1 MTNYRFVIGRRVVKR
16 MTFLGGPEPQ
26 DYEITVLRDTVS
38 GQEIEDPTPL
48 QAAVFIG
55 NGLADLLTKGEGS

>member
-1 MTNYRFVIGRRVVKR
+1 MTSYRFAIGKRVVQR
-16 MTFLGGPEPQ
+16 SGYLGGLQ
-26 DYEITVLRDTVS
+26 DYEITILRDTVS